1 MISQDPEYRDYV
13 KTTNVEFSIY
23 IHVLTVQKK
32 NPFVAPLLIGY
43 TGIFPYAL
51 KRASYIL

>member
-1 MISQDPEYRDYV
+1 VI
-13 KTTNVEFSIY
+13 
-23 IHVLTVQKK
+23 TVQKK

-51 KRASYIL
+51 KRELYIIRSSWIAW